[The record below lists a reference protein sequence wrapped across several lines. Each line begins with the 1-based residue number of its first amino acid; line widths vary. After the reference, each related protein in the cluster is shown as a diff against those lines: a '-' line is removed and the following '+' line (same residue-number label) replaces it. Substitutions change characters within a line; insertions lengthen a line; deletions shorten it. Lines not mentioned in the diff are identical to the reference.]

1 MLGTLC
7 TLLTA
12 LTCGSAVTVVTQTP
26 AVVTVRKGESATLHC
41 NLGTVTGNGP
51 RWYKQVPGETPQ
63 YMLRFHY
70 SYSSA
75 QYGSGFSSPK
85 FDSKSSSETDYSL
98 IINTV
103 EVGDSA
109 VYYCKTYDSG
119 PVAVSQWQCCDCS
132 HTDACCCHGTTVVF
146 GPGTKLIVTDPT
158 PPTPSLTVFP
168 PSSEE
173 LQGDSVRVVC
183 VAEDVS
189 AGLADV
195 SWLLGGNPLISG
207 ISTSSTQQQPNGRF
221 RLSSILTIQTA
232 VWTSGKDVTCQVT
245 SSGSTAS
252 KTISQSDCSD

>member
-41 NLGTVTGNGP
+41 NLGTVTSSEAW
-51 RWYKQVPGETPQ
+51 WYKRVPGETPQ
-63 YMLRFHY
+63 YMLRFYHGD
-70 SYSSA
+70 SSVY
-75 QYGSGFSSPK
+75 YGSGFSSPK
-85 FDSKSSSETDYSL
+85 FDCKHSSRSDYSL

-109 VYYCKTYDSG
+109 VYYCQTWDST
-119 PVAVSQWQCCDCS
+119 AEE
-132 HTDACCCHGTTVVF
+132 HVF
-146 GPGTKLIVTDPT
+146 GPGTKLFVTDPT

-168 PSSEE
+168 PSREDLS
-173 LQGDSVRVVC
+173 GDRVRVVC

-189 AGLADV
+189 SGLAHV
-195 SWLLGGNPLISG
+195 SWLLGGNPLSSG

-232 VWTSGKDVTCQVT
+232 VWSSGKDVTCQVT
-245 SSGSTAS
+245 SSGPTAS

>member
-41 NLGTVTGNGP
+41 NLGTVTNYP
-51 RWYKQVPGETPQ
+51 VYWYKQVPGETTQ
-63 YMLRFHY
+63 YMLRFHK
-70 SYSSA
+70 SYISV

-85 FDSKSSSETDYSL
+85 FDSKCSSKTDCSL

-109 VYYCKTYDSG
+109 VYYC
-119 PVAVSQWQCCDCS
+119 AVED
-132 HTDACCCHGTTVVF
+132 GTANEWVF
-146 GPGTKLIVTDPT
+146 GPGTKLFVTDPT

-168 PSSEE
+168 PSRDE

-189 AGLADV
+189 SGLADV
-195 SWLLGGNPLISG
+195 SWLLGGNPLSSG

-232 VWTSGKDVTCQVT
+232 VWSSGKDVTCQVT
-245 SSGSTAS
+245 SSGPTAS

>member
-41 NLGTVTGNGP
+41 NLGTVIDDSA
-51 RWYKQVPGETPQ
+51 RWYKRVPGETPQ
-63 YMLRFHY
+63 YMLR
-70 SYSSA
+70 SDRDVSTVG
-75 QYGSGFSSPK
+75 YGSGFSSPE
-85 FDSKSSSETDYSL
+85 FDSKHSSRSDCSLPNLYSL

-109 VYYCKTYDSG
+109 VYYCQTYDNT
-119 PVAVSQWQCCDCS
+119 ANE
-132 HTDACCCHGTTVVF
+132 F
-146 GPGTKLIVTDPT
+146 GLGTKLIVTDPT
-158 PPTPSLTVFP
+158 LPAPSLTVFP
-168 PSSEE
+168 PSREDLS
-173 LQGDSVRVVC
+173 GDSVRVVC

-252 KTISQSDCSD
+252 KTISQPDCSD

>member
-41 NLGTVTGNGP
+41 NLGTVTDNTAD
-51 RWYKQVPGETPQ
+51 WYKQISGQTPQ
-63 YMLRFHY
+63 YMLEFHQTW
-70 SYSSA
+70 SSVK
-75 QYGSGFSSPK
+75 YGSGFSSPK
-85 FDSKSSSETDYSL
+85 FDSKCSSYTDCSL

-109 VYYCKTYDSG
+109 VYYCLTWDDTAKEY
-119 PVAVSQWQCCDCS
+119 VSQ
-132 HTDACCCHGTTVVF
+132 F
-146 GPGTKLIVTDPT
+146 GPGTKLFVTDPT
-158 PPTPSLTVFP
+158 LPAPSLTVFP
-168 PSSEE
+168 PSREDLS
-173 LQGDSVRVVC
+173 GDSVRVVC

-189 AGLADV
+189 SGLADV
-195 SWLLGGNPLISG
+195 RWLLGGNPLNSG

-232 VWTSGKDVTCQVT
+232 DWTSGKDVTCQVT
-245 SSGSTAS
+245 SSGPTAS
-252 KTISQSDCSD
+252 KTISQPDCSD